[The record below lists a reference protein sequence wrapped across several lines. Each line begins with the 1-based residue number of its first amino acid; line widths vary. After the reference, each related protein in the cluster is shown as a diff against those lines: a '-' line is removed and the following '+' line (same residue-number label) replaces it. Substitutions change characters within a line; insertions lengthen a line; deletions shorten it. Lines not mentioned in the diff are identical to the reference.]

1 VLAGEFP
8 SATRDQWAALVDGVL
23 RKSGRIGVDAELGA
37 GVDKLVRRTPEGIPV
52 APLYTQAD
60 VADLPPVGV
69 PGRPPYVRGATTDGP
84 APDGWDVRQRH
95 EGPDVHDGVLAD
107 LENGVT
113 SIWLATG
120 DGAELPTALD
130 GVLLDLAPVALDTD
144 GADTGAAAAYLDL
157 AGRLADPAALLGTL
171 GLDPIGLRA
180 RTGVGPDVASVVPLA
195 RRVAAE
201 HPLVRPI
208 VVDGLPVHAAGG
220 ADAQELGFTMA
231 AGVAY
236 LRALTDAGLDVTT
249 AARLLEFRYA
259 ATDEQFPT
267 IAKLRAARRLWA
279 RVLEA
284 SGAGDAEGQ
293 RQHAVSAP
301 TMFTRRDPY
310 VNLLRG
316 TIAGFAAGVG
326 GADAVTVAP
335 FDDAVGAA
343 TPFSRRVARNTQAL
357 LIQEAHLARV
367 VDPAGG
373 GWLVESLTDA
383 LARAGWAFFQE
394 VEAAGGAVVALD
406 AGLVAAR
413 VEAVRAAREK
423 AVATRRTPIT
433 GVSEFPDLAE
443 KPVERAPRPTA
454 PNGGLPVYRPAAPF
468 EAYRDR
474 SDAVAAATGARPTA
488 FLATLGPLATYSTR
502 ASFARNLLAA
512 GGIDAVEA
520 GPKESAE
527 AVAAAWEQSRVPVAV
542 LCSSDALYAERG
554 EATAAALR
562 AAGARR
568 ILVAGRV
575 DVPGIDGQLYAGCDA
590 LAVIDGI
597 YVAGGP
603 A

>member
-1 VLAGEFP
+1 M
-8 SATRDQWAALVDGVL
+8 
-23 RKSGRIGVDAELGA
+23 
-37 GVDKLVRRTPEGIPV
+37 
-52 APLYTQAD
+52 
-60 VADLPPVGV
+60 
-69 PGRPPYVRGATTDGP
+69 
-84 APDGWDVRQRH
+84 
-95 EGPDVHDGVLAD
+95 
-107 LENGVT
+107 
-113 SIWLATG
+113 
-120 DGAELPTALD
+120 
-130 GVLLDLAPVALDTD
+130 
-144 GADTGAAAAYLDL
+144 
-157 AGRLADPAALLGTL
+157 
-171 GLDPIGLRA
+171 
-180 RTGVGPDVASVVPLA
+180 
-195 RRVAAE
+195 
-201 HPLVRPI
+201 
-208 VVDGLPVHAAGG
+208 HAAGG
-220 ADAQELGFTMA
+220 GDAQELGYTMA

-236 LRALTDAGLDVTT
+236 LRALTDAGLDVAT

-279 RVLEA
+279 RVLDA
-284 SGAGDAEGQ
+284 CGAADAGGQ
-293 RQHAVSAP
+293 HQHAVSSP

-326 GADAVTVAP
+326 GADAVTVDP
-335 FDDAVGAA
+335 FDAALGVA

-383 LARAGWAFFQE
+383 LARAGWSFFQE
-394 VEAAGGAVVALD
+394 LEAAGGAVVALD
-406 AGLVAAR
+406 SGLVAAR
-413 VEAVRAAREK
+413 VETVRAARQK

-443 KPVERAPRPTA
+443 VPVERTPRPA
-454 PNGGLPVYRPAAPF
+454 SQNGSQHGGLPVYRPAAPF

-474 SDAVAAATGARPTA
+474 SDAVLAATGTRPTA

-502 ASFARNLLAA
+502 ASFTRNLLAA
-512 GGIDAVEA
+512 GGIDAV
-520 GPKESAE
+520 
-527 AVAAAWEQSRVPVAV
+527 
-542 LCSSDALYAERG
+542 YAERG

-568 ILVAGRV
+568 ILVAGKV

-590 LAVIDGI
+590 LAVIDGV
-597 YVAGGP
+597 YVAGGS

>member
-1 VLAGEFP
+1 
-8 SATRDQWAALVDGVL
+8 
-23 RKSGRIGVDAELGA
+23 
-37 GVDKLVRRTPEGIPV
+37 
-52 APLYTQAD
+52 
-60 VADLPPVGV
+60 
-69 PGRPPYVRGATTDGP
+69 
-84 APDGWDVRQRH
+84 
-95 EGPDVHDGVLAD
+95 
-107 LENGVT
+107 
-113 SIWLATG
+113 
-120 DGAELPTALD
+120 
-130 GVLLDLAPVALDTD
+130 
-144 GADTGAAAAYLDL
+144 
-157 AGRLADPAALLGTL
+157 
-171 GLDPIGLRA
+171 
-180 RTGVGPDVASVVPLA
+180 
-195 RRVAAE
+195 
-201 HPLVRPI
+201 
-208 VVDGLPVHAAGG
+208 
-220 ADAQELGFTMA
+220 
-231 AGVAY
+231 
-236 LRALTDAGLDVTT
+236 
-249 AARLLEFRYA
+249 
-259 ATDEQFPT
+259 
-267 IAKLRAARRLWA
+267 
-279 RVLEA
+279 
-284 SGAGDAEGQ
+284 
-293 RQHAVSAP
+293 
-301 TMFTRRDPY
+301 MFTRRDPY

-394 VEAAGGAVVALD
+394 IEAAGGAVVALD
-406 AGLVAAR
+406 SGLLAAR
-413 VEAVRAAREK
+413 VAAVRATREK

-488 FLATLGPLATYSTR
+488 FLATLGPLAGYSTR

-520 GPKESAE
+520 GPTESAE

-590 LAVIDGI
+590 LAVIDGV
-597 YVAGGP
+597 YVAGGS